1 MRHTMLARTPSTPRP
16 GFTLIELLVVIA
28 ILAVLVAITFTVG
41 RAVVSGGKANRT
53 ADAIRV
59 MEQILGDYSTGI
71 DGTPDSVVALP
82 EDIEAKNRGDI
93 GYQEVRW
100 FPVADARWERRNVT
114 INSGA
119 LFLAQATAD
128 GYGAGVEGI
137 DARFIEFYTPE
148 TEADAAGLGPRESH
162 PQLTTVMDGWGNP
175 IRYVHP
181 EWDGQILSGGTRGNN
196 DPGGFVDVADNNNG
210 YLFDETGLRE
220 SWIADGAGEMLM
232 RRNGVFETEFAS
244 IPEDQRDSDGGIC
257 VNQARPYFY
266 SPGPDGDPATIED
279 NVYTQEPR
287 FADPS

>member
-1 MRHTMLARTPSTPRP
+1 MHPRTPSCPRR

-41 RAVVSGGKANRT
+41 RSVVAGGKASRT
-53 ADAIRV
+53 RDAIRV

-71 DGTPDSVVALP
+71 DGTPDAVMALP

-93 GYQEVRW
+93 GYEEVRW
-100 FPVADARWERRNVT
+100 FPVADARWERRDVM

-128 GYGAGVEGI
+128 GYGSGIEGI

-148 TEADAAGLGPRESH
+148 TDSTLAPRESH

-181 EWDGQILSGGTRGNN
+181 EWDGQIVSGTRGTN
-196 DPGGFVDVADNNNG
+196 DPGGFVDVADNDNG
-210 YLFDETGLRE
+210 YLFDETGLRQ
-220 SWIADGAGEMLM
+220 SWIADGASQMPI
-232 RRNGVFETEFAS
+232 RRNRILESEFAS
-244 IPEDQRDSDGGIC
+244 VPAEQRDSDGGVC

-279 NVYTQEPR
+279 NVYTQDPR
-287 FADPS
+287 FIDIEP